1 VDALNKELT
10 TTYSLQADRFGSRM
24 GLLLMVRPRVLG
36 DEDFEL
42 DHKPRMV
49 AIDLRE
55 TMQEQDDYSI
65 QLPPGYVVDDLPD
78 PVKID
83 VGFASYQSSSK
94 LEGNTLHYARTFT
107 VREVT
112 LPAEKYAD
120 LQKLAE
126 TISTDEQ
133 NRAVLKKQ

>member
-1 VDALNKELT
+1 
-10 TTYSLQADRFGSRM
+10 
-24 GLLLMVRPRVLG
+24 VLG
-36 DEDFEL
+36 EEEFEL
-42 DHKPRMV
+42 DHKPRKV

-78 PVKID
+78 PVKMD

-94 LEGNTLHYARTFT
+94 LEGNTLHYTRTFT